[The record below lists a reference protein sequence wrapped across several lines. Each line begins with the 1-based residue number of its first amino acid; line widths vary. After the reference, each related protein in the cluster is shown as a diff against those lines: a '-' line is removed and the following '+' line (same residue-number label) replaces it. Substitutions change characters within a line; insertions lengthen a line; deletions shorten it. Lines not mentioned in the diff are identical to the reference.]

1 MDEKFVYAVYDRIE
15 EANKAVQNLTDAGI
29 PVSAIS
35 LYADDD
41 VVEEANQSASV
52 VELEEYDDDDDH
64 RSFWNRIADFFGSD
78 DGEDENF
85 PVDLKGYKD
94 ELDDDK
100 ILVVVEKTY
109 EGEALSVDTNVNVM
123 EENDPNQVETFTQRN
138 DYPTPDE
145 TTDSENATVIAGDM
159 GAETDYSK
167 AHQKDSTQVDSQ
179 VDPDDRQY
187 TVTENV
193 QYDESNKVA
202 GDTALESE
210 EAEAYYTNLN
220 KQPQTDRDA
229 TNRSSNEVTYIEDP
243 VADEKL
249 LADRKEGGVAG
260 DMGDSSDYSQYYQKN
275 QEAATPTSS
284 TDYHDEDDYLK
295 GEESRL
301 ERESEGRRSDFMG
314 VGDSKRPVSNRSNN
328 DPRLGE
334 FEDEMRRHDDNPPAD
349 EEGVNPEQYGA
360 EDKGPQNFNTL
371 SPEDT
376 NGYADQEEG
385 HQLGEFEA
393 EMRRHDDNPPADE
406 EGVNADQYEDDK

>member
-1 MDEKFVYAVYDRIE
+1 NTTLF
-15 EANKAVQNLTDAGI
+15 
-29 PVSAIS
+29 
-35 LYADDD
+35 
-41 VVEEANQSASV
+41 
-52 VELEEYDDDDDH
+52 
-64 RSFWNRIADFFGSD
+64 RS
-78 DGEDENF
+78 
-85 PVDLKGYKD
+85 KD

-109 EGEALSVDTNVNVM
+109 EGEALSVDTSVNVM
-123 EENDPNQVETFTQRN
+123 EENDPNQVETFTQRK

-187 TVTENV
+187 TITENV

-220 KQPQTDRDA
+220 KQPQTDRDVA
-229 TNRSSNEVTYIEDP
+229 NKSSNDVTYTEDP

-249 LADRKEGGVAG
+249 RADRKEGGVAG

-295 GEESRL
+295 GEETRL
-301 ERESEGRRSDFMG
+301 ERESEGKRRDFMG

-393 EMRRHDDNPPADE
+393 EMRRHDD
-406 EGVNADQYEDDK
+406 

>member
-85 PVDLKGYKD
+85 PVDLKGYQN

-167 AHQKDSTQVDSQ
+167 EHQKDSTQVDSQ
-179 VDPDDRQY
+179 VYPDDRQY

-202 GDTALESE
+202 GDTARESE

-220 KQPQTDRDA
+220 RQPQTDRDVA
-229 TNRSSNEVTYIEDP
+229 NKSSNDVTYTEDP

-249 LADRKEGGVAG
+249 RADRKEGGVAG
-260 DMGDSSDYSQYYQKN
+260 DIGDSSDYSQYYQKN

-295 GEESRL
+295 GEETSL

-334 FEDEMRRHDDNPPAD
+334 FEDEMRRHDDNPPAN

-385 HQLGEFEA
+385 HPLGEFED

>member
-85 PVDLKGYKD
+85 PVDLKGYQN

-167 AHQKDSTQVDSQ
+167 EHQKDSTQVDSQ
-179 VDPDDRQY
+179 VYPDDRQY

-202 GDTALESE
+202 GDTARESE

-249 LADRKEGGVAG
+249 LADRKEGSVAG
-260 DMGDSSDYSQYYQKN
+260 DIGDSSDYSQYYQEN

-295 GEESRL
+295 GEETSL

-328 DPRLGE
+328 DPRMGE

-360 EDKGPQNFNTL
+360 EDKSPQNFNTL

-385 HQLGEFEA
+385 HPLGEFED

>member
-85 PVDLKGYKD
+85 PVDLKGYQN

-167 AHQKDSTQVDSQ
+167 EHQKDSTQVDSQ
-179 VDPDDRQY
+179 VYPDDRQY

-202 GDTALESE
+202 GDTARESE

-249 LADRKEGGVAG
+249 LADRKEGSVAG
-260 DMGDSSDYSQYYQKN
+260 DIGDSSDYSQYYQEN

-295 GEESRL
+295 GEETSL

-328 DPRLGE
+328 DPRMGE
-334 FEDEMRRHDDNPPAD
+334 FEDEMRRHDDNPPAN

-385 HQLGEFEA
+385 HPLGEFED

>member
-15 EANKAVQNLTDAGI
+15 EANKAVQNLIEAGI

-41 VVEEANQSASV
+41 VVEEANQSASI
-52 VELEEYDDDDDH
+52 VELEEYDADDDN

-85 PVDLKGYKD
+85 PVDLKGYQN

-109 EGEALSVDTNVNVM
+109 EGEALSVDTSVNVM
-123 EENDPNQVETFTQRN
+123 EENDPNQVETFTQRD

-167 AHQKDSTQVDSQ
+167 EHQKDSTQVYSQ

-187 TVTENV
+187 TITENV

-202 GDTALESE
+202 GDTARESE

-229 TNRSSNEVTYIEDP
+229 ANKSSNDVTYTEDP

-249 LADRKEGGVAG
+249 RADRKEGGVAG

-284 TDYHDEDDYLK
+284 TDYHDEDYYLK
-295 GEESRL
+295 GEETRL
-301 ERESEGRRSDFMG
+301 ERESEGKRHDFMG
-314 VGDSKRPVSNRSNN
+314 VGDIKRPVSNRSNN

-334 FEDEMRRHDDNPPAD
+334 FEGEMRRYDDYPPAD

-360 EDKGPQNFNTL
+360 EDKGPQNFNTP
-371 SPEDT
+371 SPEDS

-385 HQLGEFEA
+385 HQLSEFEA

>member
-85 PVDLKGYKD
+85 PVDLKGYQN

-167 AHQKDSTQVDSQ
+167 EHQKDSTQVDSQ
-179 VDPDDRQY
+179 VYPDDRQY

-202 GDTALESE
+202 GDTARESE

-249 LADRKEGGVAG
+249 RADRKEGGVAG
-260 DMGDSSDYSQYYQKN
+260 DIGDSSDYSQYYQEN

-284 TDYHDEDDYLK
+284 TDYHDEDYYLK
-295 GEESRL
+295 GEETRL

-328 DPRLGE
+328 DPRMGE

-385 HQLGEFEA
+385 HPLGEFED

>member
-85 PVDLKGYKD
+85 PVDLKGYQN

-167 AHQKDSTQVDSQ
+167 EHQKDSTQVDSQ
-179 VDPDDRQY
+179 VYPDDRQY

-202 GDTALESE
+202 GDTARESE

-220 KQPQTDRDA
+220 RQPQTDRDVA
-229 TNRSSNEVTYIEDP
+229 NKSSNDVTYTEDP

-249 LADRKEGGVAG
+249 RADRKEGGVAG
-260 DMGDSSDYSQYYQKN
+260 DIGDSSDYSQYYQKN

-295 GEESRL
+295 GEETSL

-328 DPRLGE
+328 DPRMGE
-334 FEDEMRRHDDNPPAD
+334 FEDEMRRHDDNPPAN

-385 HQLGEFEA
+385 HPLGEFED

>member
-85 PVDLKGYKD
+85 PVDLKGYQN

-167 AHQKDSTQVDSQ
+167 EHQKDSTQVDSQ
-179 VDPDDRQY
+179 VYPDDRQY

-202 GDTALESE
+202 GDTARESE

-249 LADRKEGGVAG
+249 LADRKEGSVAG
-260 DMGDSSDYSQYYQKN
+260 DIGDSSDYSQYYQKN

-295 GEESRL
+295 GEETSL

-328 DPRLGE
+328 DTRMGE

-385 HQLGEFEA
+385 HPLGEFED

>member
-85 PVDLKGYKD
+85 PVDLKGYQN

-167 AHQKDSTQVDSQ
+167 EHQKDSTQVDSQ

-202 GDTALESE
+202 GDTARESE
-210 EAEAYYTNLN
+210 EAEAHYTNLN
-220 KQPQTDRDA
+220 RQPQSDRDVA
-229 TNRSSNEVTYIEDP
+229 NKSSNDVTYTEDP

-249 LADRKEGGVAG
+249 RADRKEGGVAG

-284 TDYHDEDDYLK
+284 TDYHDEDYYLK
-295 GEESRL
+295 GEETRL
-301 ERESEGRRSDFMG
+301 ERESEGKRRDFMG
-314 VGDSKRPVSNRSNN
+314 VGDIKRPVSNRSNN

-360 EDKGPQNFNTL
+360 EDKGPQNFNTP

-385 HQLGEFEA
+385 HPLGEFED

>member
-78 DGEDENF
+78 DGDDENF

-167 AHQKDSTQVDSQ
+167 EHQKDSTQVDSQ
-179 VDPDDRQY
+179 VYPDDRQY

-202 GDTALESE
+202 GDTARESE

-249 LADRKEGGVAG
+249 LADRKEGSVAG
-260 DMGDSSDYSQYYQKN
+260 DIGDSSDYSQYYQEN

-295 GEESRL
+295 GEETSL

-328 DPRLGE
+328 DPRMGE

-385 HQLGEFEA
+385 HPLGEFED